1 MKIKDIFQIIGN
13 GIQYCIAISQ
23 IEDVLRI
30 TGIILSVI
38 ISILIIVDKII
49 TWWKKA
55 HADGIITEDEL
66 KEGVNIIK
74 EGAEDIKEHIE
85 SKDNGNRTNSK

>member
-1 MKIKDIFQIIGN
+1 MKVKDIFQIAGN
-13 GIQYCIAISQ
+13 GLQYLISFAQ
-23 IEDVLRI
+23 VEDILRI

-38 ISILIIVDKII
+38 ISILIIVDKVI

-55 HADGIITEDEL
+55 HADGVITEDEL

-74 EGAEDIKEHIE
+74 EGTEDIKEHIE
-85 SKDNGNRTNSK
+85 KDKK